1 MDENK
6 DSLALFSSM
15 YVIFLAFAYYF
26 LRLYFCQYFFFFLK
40 KPVYFTSRFLTSFK
54 NRGVSSTGPG
64 LPHTA
69 AWQSRGAATPARGA
83 RPPAV
88 PLWPLTGSS
97 LRSLRGCS
105 LAHPFRCLQ
114 TLLWLSVRSHQW
126 GAPAGGVQARE
137 GSAKVVI
144 CLADSL
150 VTLDWLCLTFS
161 LFLHSRKIL
170 LAPGPLCLLLPV
182 SGMLLPWLFPHLPSS
197 SYLSVNSGA
206 TDRAGED
213 GGREGKV

>member
-1 MDENK
+1 M
-6 DSLALFSSM
+6 
-15 YVIFLAFAYYF
+15 
-26 LRLYFCQYFFFFLK
+26 
-40 KPVYFTSRFLTSFK
+40 K

-64 LPHTA
+64 LPRTA
-69 AWQSRGAATPARGA
+69 AWQSRGAATPACGA
-83 RPPAV
+83 RA
-88 PLWPLTGSS
+88 L
-97 LRSLRGCS
+97 LRSLSGCS

-126 GAPAGGVQARE
+126 GALAGGVQARE
-137 GSAKVVI
+137 GSAEVVI

-161 LFLHSRKIL
+161 LFLLSRKIL
-170 LAPGPLCLLLPV
+170 LAPGPLCLLLPL

-197 SYLSVNSGA
+197 SHLSVNSGA